1 MKKVGSKEEKGEKE
15 KGKKEGG
22 KEKVSKE
29 VESVLEQLYFGRIY
43 PAEQYAAK
51 GEEYRRLRR
60 ENEKHYEE
68 FMEMLS
74 KLDPPLDKRFGE
86 IMDERLDVMLYEL
99 PEMFV
104 SGFRLGARIMTE
116 VFADE

>member
-1 MKKVGSKEEKGEKE
+1 
-15 KGKKEGG
+15 
-22 KEKVSKE
+22 
-29 VESVLEQLYFGRIY
+29 
-43 PAEQYAAK
+43 
-51 GEEYRRLRR
+51 
-60 ENEKHYEE
+60 
-68 FMEMLS
+68 MLS

-99 PEMFV
+99 SEMFV

>member
-1 MKKVGSKEEKGEKE
+1 M
-15 KGKKEGG
+15 
-22 KEKVSKE
+22 
-29 VESVLEQLYFGRIY
+29 ESVLEQLYFGRIY

-51 GEEYRRLRR
+51 GGEYRRLRR
-60 ENEKHYEE
+60 ENEAHYEE

-99 PEMFV
+99 SEMFV
-104 SGFRLGARIMTE
+104 SGFQLGARIMTE